1 MPQEFYPHERRV
13 LHGLLKRGYEPRVV
27 YDIGASTGIWSE
39 VIASV
44 LPEAQY
50 HLFEP
55 LAAVAEEYKRD
66 LPGRLARL
74 PNLTLHPVALGGA
87 NGKADF
93 YINANP
99 YCSSLY
105 DRGNIEDG
113 KGRIE
118 VEKYRLDDYQASANL
133 PLPDII
139 KIDCQ
144 GSEDVIIRGGER
156 AVRNAQVM
164 FLETWFDRGLYGPD
178 TPLIGEIIELLRPL
192 GFSLVGIGEHF
203 YDEKHR
209 LYSVDAFFFAESL
222 LENIWLPAEE

>member
-1 MPQEFYPHERRV
+1 MPQVFYPHERRV
-13 LHGLLKRGYEPRVV
+13 LLSLLERGYQPRVV

-39 VIASV
+39 VIARG
-44 LPEAQY
+44 LPEARY

-55 LAAVAEEYKRD
+55 LAGVAEEYKRD
-66 LPGRLARL
+66 LAGRLARL
-74 PNLTLHPVALGGA
+74 PNLTMHPVALGEA

-93 YINANP
+93 YINDNP

-105 DRGNIEDG
+105 GQGAIPSVKE
-113 KGRIE
+113 RIE
-118 VEKYRLDDYQASANL
+118 VDSYRLDDYQAAAQL

-144 GSEDVIIRGGER
+144 GAEDVIIQGGER
-156 AVRNAQVM
+156 VVRNAKVL
-164 FLETWFDRGLYGPD
+164 FLETWFDRGLYGPA
-178 TPLIGEIIELLRPL
+178 TPLIGQIIELLRPL
-192 GFSLVGIGEHF
+192 GFSLVEIGERF

-222 LENIWLPAEE
+222 MESIWLPAEA

>member
-1 MPQEFYPHERRV
+1 LQ
-13 LHGLLKRGYEPRVV
+13 RGYQPRVV

-39 VIASV
+39 VIARV

-55 LAAVAEEYKRD
+55 LAEVAEEYRRD
-66 LPGRLARL
+66 IPGRLARL

-87 NGKADF
+87 NGKAIF
-93 YINANP
+93 YVAGSP
-99 YCSSLY
+99 YCSSLN
-105 DRGNIEDG
+105 DRGEIPEV
-113 KGRIE
+113 KERIE
-118 VEKYRLDDYQASANL
+118 VDKYRLDDYRTSANL

-144 GSEDVIIRGGER
+144 GAEDVIIRGGEG
-156 AVRNAQVM
+156 AVRNAQVLL
-164 FLETWFDRGLYGPD
+164 LETWFARCYGPD
-178 TPLIGEIIELLRPL
+178 TPLLGEIIELLRPM
-192 GFSLVGIGEHF
+192 GFSLVEIGERF

-222 LENIWLPAEE
+222 LENTWLPAEE